1 MAGYERLRKSSDFT
15 RIMNEGRLLKGSM
28 LLIRLAPGLEGITR
42 IGYAVSKRNGNAVKR
57 NRIKRLF
64 RAAARMQGSLP
75 ISKDMVLVPRAG
87 MLAEGI
93 KAQDV
98 AEELRRLLATTAG
111 GVR

>member
-1 MAGYERLRKSSDFT
+1 MAGYERLRRSSDFT

-42 IGYAVSKRNGNAVKR
+42 IGYAVSKRNGNAVRR

-64 RAAARMQGSLP
+64 RAAARLQETLP
-75 ISKDMVLVPRAG
+75 ASTDMVLVPRAG

-98 AEELRRLLATTAG
+98 AAELGRLLSAKGRGA
-111 GVR
+111 R